1 MRLLKATMSS
11 WSPTRLLTSFS
22 VRTRIVVLALT
33 PVLGFF
39 ANGLTYIAGEDE
51 VSGAFRTVADA
62 RALADASRD
71 LKIAIASIRIAA
83 KDFGRERNF
92 AQNPFP
98 QSHDLA
104 VKSLET
110 IGALIGNARVSD
122 IKALRL
128 DLAAVKA
135 NYDDLYALQR
145 VLGFTDDEGIRRA
158 LKDAG
163 NAIESIINNDLGWI
177 ADAEARRIT
186 VLLLT
191 MRHQETEYRLAA
203 SDLTLSQFEAGH
215 KAFDRLFAD
224 IDGTPQLKEK
234 IERLVKEYDDTFTYW
249 VSLHDRTQ
257 PLRTLI
263 DIDSQNMLPRVDS
276 IILLANGAAQ
286 RATAALAVS
295 QSDTRNGI
303 IAVGAVMAILG
314 LIFSWLIGRS
324 VTRPLDR
331 LGAAMK
337 ALAAGDTGTT
347 IPATKARDEIGAMA
361 RTVLVFRDSMIERE
375 KLSRTQTDQSRAR
388 EARSNSIAAA
398 IRRFEGSV
406 GAVLGKLR
414 SASHQLETSSADLH
428 RAADTVS
435 AEAGT
440 AEQRVGAA
448 SDNVTAAAGSVEEL
462 ALSIDAIA
470 AQAAQSTGVAGRA
483 VAEAKQ
489 TARTMSELGVAAT
502 RIGEVVGLIQA
513 VAGQT
518 NLLALNATIEA
529 ARAGEAGRGF
539 AVVAAE
545 VKSLAAQTA
554 RSTEEIAEQIGG
566 MQSAAAGATMAIE
579 QVNAIIGE
587 MAAIATSVAA
597 TVEQQNAAVAAI
609 AEGVSRASNDART
622 GAEAMSRVAGVTI
635 DARST
640 AAGVKNLADA
650 VAVEAESLEAEV
662 RRFLSDV
669 QAA

>member
-1 MRLLKATMSS
+1 MRLNKATIHA
-11 WSPTRLLTSFS
+11 WSPKRLLTSFS
-22 VRTRIVVLALT
+22 VRTRIVVLALA
-33 PVLGFF
+33 PVIGFF
-39 ANGLTYIAGEDE
+39 ANGLTYVAGESDMSRAFHTVD
-51 VSGAFRTVADA
+51 VSH
-62 RALADASRD
+62 ALTDASRD

-92 AQNPFP
+92 ALNSFP
-98 QSHDLA
+98 QSHEMA
-104 VKSLET
+104 VKSLDT
-110 IGALIGNARVSD
+110 IESLIGNSRRDD
-122 IKALRL
+122 IMALRL
-128 DLAAVKA
+128 DLAAVKT
-135 NYDDLYALQR
+135 NYDDLYRLQR
-145 VLGFTDDEGIRRA
+145 VLGFSDDEGIRWA
-158 LKDAG
+158 LGTAG

-191 MRHQETEYRLAA
+191 LRHQESEYRLVA
-203 SDLTLSQFEAGH
+203 SDLTLSQFEAGY

-249 VSLHDRTQ
+249 ASLHDRTQ

-263 DIDSQNMLPRVDS
+263 DIDSQNMLPRVDAV
-276 IILLANGAAQ
+276 ILSANGAAQ
-286 RATAALAVS
+286 RAATALAQS
-295 QSDTRNGI
+295 QHDTRNGI
-303 IAVGAVMAILG
+303 IAVGAVTALLG
-314 LIFSWLIGRS
+314 LIFSWLVGRS
-324 VTRPLDR
+324 ITRPLER
-331 LGAAMK
+331 LGAAMNS
-337 ALAAGDTGTT
+337 LAAGDIRTT

-388 EARSNSIAAA
+388 ETRSNSIAAA

-406 GAVLGKLR
+406 GAALGKLR
-414 SASHQLETSSADLH
+414 AASHQLETSSSDLN

-462 ALSIDAIA
+462 ALSIEAIA
-470 AQAAQSTGVAGRA
+470 AQAMQSSGVAGRA
-483 VAEAKQ
+483 VAEARQ
-489 TARTMSELGVAAT
+489 TAKTMTELGVAAT

-529 ARAGEAGRGF
+529 ARAGDAGRGF

-566 MQSAAAGATMAIE
+566 IQSAAAGATLAIE

-587 MAAIATSVAA
+587 MASIATSVAA
-597 TVEQQNAAVAAI
+597 TVEQQNAAVAVI
-609 AEGVSRASNDART
+609 AEGVSRASNEART

-650 VAVEAESLEAEV
+650 VAVEAESLETEV

>member
-22 VRTRIVVLALT
+22 VRTRIVVLALA
-33 PVLGFF
+33 PVAGFF
-39 ANGLTYIAGEDE
+39 ANGLTYVAGEDE
-51 VSGAFRTVADA
+51 VSGAFRTVADS

-92 AQNPFP
+92 ALDMFT
-98 QSHDLA
+98 QSQSQA
-104 VKSLET
+104 VKSLDA
-110 IGALIGNARVSD
+110 IQALIGGSRTDN
-122 IKALRL
+122 IKALRAE
-128 DLAAVKA
+128 LATIKA
-135 NYDDLYALQR
+135 NYDDLYKLQR
-145 VLGFTDDEGIRRA
+145 VLGFSHDEGIRWA

-163 NAIESIINNDLGWI
+163 NKIEAIINNNLSWI
-177 ADAEARRIT
+177 ADADARKII

-191 MRHQETEYRLAA
+191 MRHQESEYRLEP
-203 SDLTLSQFEAGH
+203 SELTMFQFEASYRN
-215 KAFDRLFAD
+215 FVQLFAS
-224 IDGTPQLKEK
+224 IDGTPALKDP
-234 IERLVKEYDDTFTYW
+234 IEREVKEYTDTFTYW
-249 VSLHDRTQ
+249 VSLHDRTH

-263 DIDSQNMLPRVDS
+263 DIDSQNMLPRVDA
-276 IILLANGAAQ
+276 IILSANGAA
-286 RATAALAVS
+286 RHAADALAAS

-337 ALAAGDTGTT
+337 ALAAGDTGTA
-347 IPATKARDEIGAMA
+347 IPATKAHDEIGAMA

-375 KLSRTQTDQSRAR
+375 KLSRTQIDQSRAR
-388 EARSNSIAAA
+388 ETRSNSVAAA
-398 IRRFEGSV
+398 IRRFEGSI

-414 SASHQLETSSADLH
+414 SASHQLETSSADLN
-428 RAADTVS
+428 RTADTVS
-435 AEAGT
+435 GEAHT
-440 AEQRVGAA
+440 AEQRASAA
-448 SDNVTAAAGSVEEL
+448 SENVTTAAGSVEEL
-462 ALSIDAIA
+462 ALSIEAIA
-470 AQAAQSTGVAGRA
+470 AQATQSSGVAGRA
-483 VAEAKQ
+483 VAEARQ
-489 TARTMSELGVAAT
+489 TAKTMTELGVAAT

-529 ARAGEAGRGF
+529 ARAGDAGRGF

-554 RSTEEIAEQIGG
+554 RSTEEIAEQIDGI
-566 MQSAAAGATMAIE
+566 QSAAAGATLAIE

-587 MAAIATSVAA
+587 MASIATSVAA

-640 AAGVKNLADA
+640 AAGVKSLADA
-650 VAVEAESLEAEV
+650 VAVEAESLEGEV

>member
-1 MRLLKATMSS
+1 MRLPQAIKRS
-11 WSPTRLLTSFS
+11 WSPIRLLTSFS
-22 VRTRIVVLALT
+22 VRTRIVTLALI
-33 PVLGFF
+33 PVMGFL
-39 ANGLTYIAGEDE
+39 ANGLTFMAGESE
-51 VSGAFRTVADA
+51 VSGAFQTAA
-62 RALADASRD
+62 NSRALADASRD
-71 LKIAIASIRIAA
+71 LKIAIASIRIAT

-92 AQNPFP
+92 SLDAFP
-98 QSHDLA
+98 QSQRLA
-104 VKSLET
+104 VESLNT
-110 IGALIGNARVSD
+110 IERLINGTHSDD
-122 IKALRL
+122 IKALRSE
-128 DLAAVKA
+128 LATIKA
-135 NYDDLYALQR
+135 NYDDLYELQR
-145 VLGFTDDEGIRRA
+145 VLGFSDDEGIRWA

-163 NAIESIINNDLGWI
+163 NAVESIINNDLNWI
-177 ADAEARRIT
+177 ADADARKIT
-186 VLLLT
+186 MVLLT
-191 MRHQETEYRLAA
+191 MRHQESEYRLAP
-203 SDLTLSQFEAGH
+203 SELTMFQFEAGY
-215 KAFDRLFAD
+215 KAFVQLFAG
-224 IDGTPQLKEK
+224 IDGTPALKGR
-234 IERLVKEYDDTFTYW
+234 IERRVREYKDTFSYW
-249 VSLHDRTQ
+249 VSLHDRTH
-257 PLRTLI
+257 PLRSLI
-263 DIDSQNMLPRVDS
+263 DIDSQNMLPRVDAV
-276 IILLANGAAQ
+276 ILSANGAA
-286 RATAALAVS
+286 RNASAALTAS
-295 QSDTRNGI
+295 QNNTRNGI
-303 IAVGAVMAILG
+303 IAVGAAMAMLG

-337 ALAAGDTGTT
+337 ALAAGDTATA
-347 IPATKARDEIGAMA
+347 IPATRARDEIGAMA

-375 KLSRTQTDQSRAR
+375 KLSQTQADQSRAR
-388 EARSNSIAAA
+388 ETRTNSIAAA
-398 IRRFEGSV
+398 IRRFETSI

-414 SASHQLETSSADLH
+414 AASQQLETSSTNLN
-428 RAADTVS
+428 RTADTVS
-435 AEAGT
+435 AEAST

-448 SDNVTAAAGSVEEL
+448 SENVSTAAGSVDEL
-462 ALSIDAIA
+462 ALSIEAIA
-470 AQAAQSTGVAGRA
+470 AQATQSSGVAGRA
-483 VAEAKQ
+483 VAEAKK
-489 TARTMSELGVAAT
+489 TAGTMTELGIAAT

-566 MQSAAAGATMAIE
+566 IQSAAAGATLAIE

-597 TVEQQNAAVAAI
+597 TVEQQNAAVAVI
-609 AEGVSRASNDART
+609 AEGVSRASNEART

-640 AAGVKNLADA
+640 AADVKSLAET

>member
-1 MRLLKATMSS
+1 MRLIKATLQS

-22 VRTRIVVLALT
+22 VRTRIVALALV

-39 ANGLTYIAGEDE
+39 ANGLTYTAGEDD
-51 VSGAFRTVADA
+51 VSGAFQTVADSHT
-62 RALADASRD
+62 LADASRD

-92 AQNPFP
+92 ALNSFP

-104 VKSLET
+104 VKSLGIIET
-110 IGALIGNARVSD
+110 LIGNSRVDD
-122 IKALRL
+122 IKALRA
-128 DLAAVKA
+128 DLAAIRT
-135 NYDDLYALQR
+135 NYDDLYGLQR
-145 VLGFTDDEGIRRA
+145 VLGFSDDEGIRWA
-158 LKDAG
+158 LRDAG
-163 NAIESIINNDLGWI
+163 NAIESIINNDLTWI
-177 ADAEARRIT
+177 ADAEARKIT

-191 MRHQETEYRLAA
+191 MRHQEGEYRLVP
-203 SDLTLSQFEAGH
+203 SDLTLSQFEAGYR
-215 KAFDRLFAD
+215 AFERLFAD

-263 DIDSQNMLPRVDS
+263 DIDSQNMLPRVDAV
-276 IILLANGAAQ
+276 ILSANGAAQ
-286 RATAALAVS
+286 RAATALAVS
-295 QSDTRNGI
+295 QHDTRTGI

-314 LIFSWLIGRS
+314 LVFSWLIGRS
-324 VTRPLDR
+324 ITRPLDR

-337 ALAAGDTGTT
+337 ALAAGDTATT
-347 IPATKARDEIGAMA
+347 VPATKTRDEIGAMA

-406 GAVLGKLR
+406 GAALGKLR
-414 SASHQLETSSADLH
+414 AASHQLEASSTNLN
-428 RAADTVS
+428 RTADTVS
-435 AEAGT
+435 AEAST
-440 AEQRVGAA
+440 AEQRATAA
-448 SDNVTAAAGSVEEL
+448 SDNVSAAAGSVEEL

-470 AQAAQSTGVAGRA
+470 AQATQSSGVAGRA

-489 TARTMSELGVAAT
+489 TARTMTELGVAAT

-566 MQSAAAGATMAIE
+566 IQSAAAGATLAIE

-587 MAAIATSVAA
+587 MASIATSVAA

-609 AEGVSRASNDART
+609 AEGVSRASNEART
-622 GAEAMSRVAGVTI
+622 GAEAMSRVTGVTI

-640 AAGVKNLADA
+640 AADVKNLADA

-662 RRFLSDV
+662 RQFLSDV